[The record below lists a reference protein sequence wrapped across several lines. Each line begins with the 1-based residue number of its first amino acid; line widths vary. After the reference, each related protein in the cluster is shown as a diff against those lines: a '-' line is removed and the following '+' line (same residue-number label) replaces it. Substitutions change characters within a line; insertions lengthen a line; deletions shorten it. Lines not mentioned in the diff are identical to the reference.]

1 MSNDHKRLQTRLEW
15 EGFSETKIK
24 SDGNCQFSSLA
35 DQLFRC
41 ADYHEKV
48 RERVVKQL
56 KSCPNSYKCYVEMD
70 SSKRRANNVPKDYAE
85 YVNNMSKNGVW
96 GDSVTLKAAAD
107 TFGVKIVLITSHKD
121 VPSMEILPKSIKLE
135 RVIYL
140 SYLAEVHYNSIY
152 LKGSETDHAPMEL
165 PGKSKN
171 KNKNKGEAEKE
182 KAMELQ
188 VKNKNDNTE
197 NEGANKDKNNE
208 KKKKDKNKRKNK

>member
-1 MSNDHKRLQTRLEW
+1 MSNDHKRLQT
-15 EGFSETKIK
+15 
-24 SDGNCQFSSLA
+24 SSLA

-56 KSCPNSYKCYVEMD
+56 KACPNSYKCYVEID
-70 SSKRRANNVPKDYAE
+70 SSKKRANNVPKDYAE
-85 YVNNMSKNGVW
+85 YVNNMSRNGVW

-121 VPSMEILPKSIKLE
+121 VPSVEILPKSIKLE

-140 SYLAEVHYNSIY
+140 SYLAESMPY
-152 LKGSETDHAPMEL
+152 LSLLLRNLIVRLALVVSGSETDTAPMEL

-171 KNKNKGEAEKE
+171 KNKIEAEKDKDMKSQE
-182 KAMELQ
+182 KS
-188 VKNKNDNTE
+188 KNNNTE
-197 NEGANKDKNNE
+197 NESDNKDKNNE
-208 KKKKDKNKRKNK
+208 EKKKKNKDKNKKKNK